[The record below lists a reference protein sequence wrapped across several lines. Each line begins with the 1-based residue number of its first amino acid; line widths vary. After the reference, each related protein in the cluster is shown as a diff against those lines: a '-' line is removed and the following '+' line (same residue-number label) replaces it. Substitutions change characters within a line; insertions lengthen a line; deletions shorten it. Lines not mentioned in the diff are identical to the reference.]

1 MAKIVAKATPKAP
14 IEPIFEEK
22 GLTRELD
29 YHQILLW
36 HINRIGIYIAE
47 MDQNPMKF
55 ISGVDYLR
63 ALFVPFI
70 DKKYKKDNEEIKRIF
85 KRRKKSIIEPDGRP
99 NPKRMMGLEFD
110 KAMMEFK
117 IIMELMGRKGLLPK
131 ESVEM
136 VI

>member
-1 MAKIVAKATPKAP
+1 MAKPMPKATPKAP
-14 IEPIFEEK
+14 LEPIFEEK

-36 HINRIGIYIAE
+36 HINRIGIYISE
-47 MDQNPMKF
+47 IDQSPMKF
-55 ISGVDYLR
+55 ISGVDYLK

-70 DKKYKKDNEEIKRIF
+70 DKKYKKDRAEIRKIF
-85 KRRKKSIIEPDGRP
+85 KKKKRAIIESDGRP

-110 KAMMEFK
+110 KSMMDFK